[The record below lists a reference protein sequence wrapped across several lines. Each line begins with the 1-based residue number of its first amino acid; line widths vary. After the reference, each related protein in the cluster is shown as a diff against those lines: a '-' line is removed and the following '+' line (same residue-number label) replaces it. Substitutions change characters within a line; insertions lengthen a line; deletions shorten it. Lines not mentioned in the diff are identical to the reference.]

1 MDSQTQMKQAVA
13 DAAIRE
19 VKSDMILGL
28 GSGSTAA
35 LMIKSLA
42 DEMRSGKLQNIRG
55 VATSFQSEVLALELD
70 IPLIDLASV
79 SQIDLAIDGADEVDP
94 GFQLIK
100 GGGACHVREKL
111 VASKANQLLIVV
123 DETKLVQNLNQSFPL
138 PVEVLP
144 NAWKQVQEVISEMN
158 GSSSLRMA
166 IKKAGPVV
174 TDQGNLILDVLF
186 NDGIKNPKDI
196 EMKINNITGVLENGL
211 FVDLTDK
218 VLVGKIENNT
228 PVVYSPTRTSYSSNL
243 ICTELA
249 WLCKPS
255 LLARLIISRLL
266 TFKLSS
272 LNSIIEVFFI
282 KVSTPKEPLNLEF
295 PDVGKV

>member
-1 MDSQTQMKQAVA
+1 MDSQTQMKQIVA

-19 VKSDMILGL
+19 VKNGMILGL

-42 DEMRSGKLQNIRG
+42 DEIHSGNLKNIKG
-55 VATSFQSEVLALELD
+55 VATSFQSEVLALELN

-144 NAWKQVQEVISEMN
+144 NSWKQVKEVISEMN
-158 GSSSLRMA
+158 GSSTLRMA
-166 IKKAGPVV
+166 TQKAGPVV

-186 NDGIKNPKDI
+186 NNGIKNPKET
-196 EMKINNITGVLENGL
+196 EMTINNIPGVLENGL
-211 FVDLTDK
+211 FVDLTHK
-218 VLVGKIENNT
+218 VLVGKIENSI
-228 PVVYSPTRTSYSSNL
+228 PVVYSPS
-243 ICTELA
+243 
-249 WLCKPS
+249 
-255 LLARLIISRLL
+255 
-266 TFKLSS
+266 
-272 LNSIIEVFFI
+272 
-282 KVSTPKEPLNLEF
+282 KVC
-295 PDVGKV
+295 

>member
-1 MDSQTQMKQAVA
+1 MKQIVA
-13 DAAIRE
+13 DAAIKE
-19 VKSDMILGL
+19 VKSDMIIGL

-42 DEMRSGKLQNIRG
+42 DEIRSGKLKNIRG

-111 VASKANQLLIVV
+111 VASKANRLLIVV
-123 DETKLVQNLNQSFPL
+123 DETKIVKNLNRSFPL

-144 NAWKQVQEVISEMN
+144 NAWKQVQEVLSKMKSN
-158 GSSSLRMA
+158 STLRMA
-166 IKKAGPVV
+166 TKKAGPVV
-174 TDQGNLILDVLF
+174 TDQGNLILDVF
-186 NDGIKNPKDI
+186 FDEGIKKPKEI
-196 EMKINNITGVLENGL
+196 EMSINNIPGVLENGL

-218 VLVGKIENNT
+218 VLVGKIENNI
-228 PVVYSPTRTSYSSNL
+228 PVVYSPS
-243 ICTELA
+243 
-249 WLCKPS
+249 
-255 LLARLIISRLL
+255 
-266 TFKLSS
+266 
-272 LNSIIEVFFI
+272 
-282 KVSTPKEPLNLEF
+282 KV
-295 PDVGKV
+295 G

>member
-1 MDSQTQMKQAVA
+1 MDSQTQMKQVVA

-19 VKSDMILGL
+19 VKSDMIIGL

-42 DEMRSGKLQNIRG
+42 NEIRLGKLQNIRG

-111 VASKANQLLIVV
+111 VASKADLLLIVV

-144 NAWKQVQEVISEMN
+144 NAWKQVQGVISEMN

-166 IKKAGPVV
+166 TKKAGPVV

-186 NDGIKNPKDI
+186 VDGIKNPKDI
-196 EMKINNITGVLENGL
+196 EMTINNIPGVLENGL

-218 VLVGKIENNT
+218 VLVGKIENDT
-228 PVVYSPTRTSYSSNL
+228 SVVYSP
-243 ICTELA
+243 
-249 WLCKPS
+249 
-255 LLARLIISRLL
+255 SR
-266 TFKLSS
+266 
-272 LNSIIEVFFI
+272 
-282 KVSTPKEPLNLEF
+282 VS
-295 PDVGKV
+295 

>member
-1 MDSQTQMKQAVA
+1 MKQVVA
-13 DAAIRE
+13 DAAIKE
-19 VKSDMILGL
+19 VKSNMVLGL

-42 DEMRSGKLQNIRG
+42 NEIRSGKLKNIRG
-55 VATSFQSEVLALELD
+55 VATSFQSEVLALQLD

-94 GFQLIK
+94 EFQLIK

-111 VASKANQLLIVV
+111 VASKANLLMIVV

-158 GSSSLRMA
+158 GSSTLRMA
-166 IKKAGPVV
+166 TKKAGPVV

-186 NDGIKNPKDI
+186 KDGIKNPKDI
-196 EMKINNITGVLENGL
+196 EISINNIPGVLENGL

-218 VLVGKIENNT
+218 VLVGKIENNK
-228 PVVYSPTRTSYSSNL
+228 PVVYSP
-243 ICTELA
+243 A
-249 WLCKPS
+249 
-255 LLARLIISRLL
+255 
-266 TFKLSS
+266 
-272 LNSIIEVFFI
+272 
-282 KVSTPKEPLNLEF
+282 KV
-295 PDVGKV
+295 G

>member
-1 MDSQTQMKQAVA
+1 MKQIVA
-13 DAAIRE
+13 DAAIKE
-19 VKSDMILGL
+19 VKSDMVLGL

-42 DEMRSGKLQNIRG
+42 SEIHSGKLTNIRG

-111 VASKANQLLIVV
+111 VASKANKLLIVV
-123 DETKLVQNLNQSFPL
+123 DETKLVQNLNKSFPL

-144 NAWKQVQEVISEMN
+144 NSWKQVQEVISEMN
-158 GSSSLRMA
+158 GNSTLRMA
-166 IKKAGPVV
+166 VKKAGPVV

-186 NDGIKNPKDI
+186 NDGIQNPKEV
-196 EMKINNITGVLENGL
+196 EMSINNIPGVLENGL
-211 FVDLTDK
+211 FIDLTDK
-218 VLVGKIENNT
+218 VLVGRIENNT
-228 PVVYSPTRTSYSSNL
+228 PVVYSPQ
-243 ICTELA
+243 
-249 WLCKPS
+249 K
-255 LLARLIISRLL
+255 
-266 TFKLSS
+266 
-272 LNSIIEVFFI
+272 VF
-282 KVSTPKEPLNLEF
+282 
-295 PDVGKV
+295 

>member
-1 MDSQTQMKQAVA
+1 MKQIVA
-13 DAAIRE
+13 DAAIKE

-42 DEMRSGKLQNIRG
+42 DEIRSGKLQNIRG

-70 IPLIDLASV
+70 IPLIDFASV

-111 VASKANQLLIVV
+111 VASKASQLLIVV

-144 NAWKQVQEVISEMN
+144 NAWKQVQEIILEMN
-158 GSSSLRMA
+158 GVSTLRMA
-166 IKKAGPVV
+166 TKKAGPVV

-186 NDGIKNPKDI
+186 NDGIKNPKET
-196 EMKINNITGVLENGL
+196 EMSINNIPGVLENGL

-218 VLVGKIENNT
+218 VLVGKIEDSI
-228 PVVYSPTRTSYSSNL
+228 PVVFSP
-243 ICTELA
+243 A
-249 WLCKPS
+249 
-255 LLARLIISRLL
+255 
-266 TFKLSS
+266 
-272 LNSIIEVFFI
+272 
-282 KVSTPKEPLNLEF
+282 KV
-295 PDVGKV
+295 G

>member
-1 MDSQTQMKQAVA
+1 MKQIVA
-13 DAAIRE
+13 DAAIKE
-19 VKSDMILGL
+19 VKSEMILGL

-42 DEMRSGKLQNIRG
+42 DAIRSGKLKNIRG

-111 VASKANQLLIVV
+111 VAHKSNKLLIVV

-158 GSSSLRMA
+158 GISTLRMA
-166 IKKAGPVV
+166 KKKAGPIV
-174 TDQGNLILDVLF
+174 TDQGNLVLDVLF
-186 NDGIKNPKDI
+186 KDGIKNPKDI
-196 EMKINNITGVLENGL
+196 EMSINNIPGVLENGL

-218 VLVGKIENNT
+218 VLVGKIENCS
-228 PVVYSPTRTSYSSNL
+228 PIVYSPS
-243 ICTELA
+243 
-249 WLCKPS
+249 
-255 LLARLIISRLL
+255 
-266 TFKLSS
+266 
-272 LNSIIEVFFI
+272 
-282 KVSTPKEPLNLEF
+282 KV
-295 PDVGKV
+295 G

>member
-1 MDSQTQMKQAVA
+1 MKQVVA
-13 DAAIRE
+13 DAAIKE
-19 VKSDMILGL
+19 VKNGMVLGL

-42 DEMRSGKLQNIRG
+42 DEIHSGKLKNIKG
-55 VATSFQSEVLALELD
+55 VPTSFQSEVLALELD

-94 GFQLIK
+94 NFQLIK

-111 VASKANQLLIVV
+111 VADKANQLLIVV
-123 DETKLVQNLNQSFPL
+123 DETKLVQNLNRSFPL

-144 NAWKQVQEVISEMN
+144 NAWKQVKEVISEMN
-158 GSSSLRMA
+158 GNSTLRMA

-186 NDGIKNPKDI
+186 KDGIENPKEI
-196 EMKINNITGVLENGL
+196 EMSINNIPGVLENGL

-218 VLVGKIENNT
+218 VLVGKIENNV
-228 PVVYSPTRTSYSSNL
+228 PIVYSPQ
-243 ICTELA
+243 
-249 WLCKPS
+249 
-255 LLARLIISRLL
+255 
-266 TFKLSS
+266 KLS
-272 LNSIIEVFFI
+272 NF
-282 KVSTPKEPLNLEF
+282 
-295 PDVGKV
+295 

>member
-1 MDSQTQMKQAVA
+1 MKQIVA
-13 DAAIRE
+13 DAAIKE
-19 VKSDMILGL
+19 VESGMILGL

-42 DEMRSGKLQNIRG
+42 DEIRSGKLQNIKG

-70 IPLIDLASV
+70 IPLIDLSSV

-111 VASKANQLLIVV
+111 VASKADKLLIVV

-144 NAWKQVQEVISEMN
+144 NSWKQVKDVISEMN
-158 GSSSLRMA
+158 GSSNLRMA
-166 IKKAGPVV
+166 TKKAGPVV

-196 EMKINNITGVLENGL
+196 EMSVNNIPGVLENGL

-218 VLVGKIENNT
+218 VLVGKIEKDV
-228 PVVYSPTRTSYSSNL
+228 PIVYSPS
-243 ICTELA
+243 
-249 WLCKPS
+249 
-255 LLARLIISRLL
+255 
-266 TFKLSS
+266 
-272 LNSIIEVFFI
+272 
-282 KVSTPKEPLNLEF
+282 KV
-295 PDVGKV
+295 G